1 MQDIQEI
8 FNKIEESK
16 KEMKDIKATY
26 KGALE
31 NVQEYMEIQEQ
42 MKALREKKKRV
53 EETVKAQF
61 ASEITKLEDLKI
73 DIESDME
80 LLSDIA
86 ISKIAKGESIGITDK
101 YSNEYEPT
109 FKVKFKKVA

>member
-16 KEMKDIKATY
+16 KQMKEIKASF
-26 KGALE
+26 KEALE
-31 NVQEYMEIQEQ
+31 GVQEYQGIQEQ
-42 MKALREKKKRV
+42 MKTMREKRKQV
-53 EETVKAQF
+53 EQTIKEQF

-80 LLSDIA
+80 VLTDIA
-86 ISKIAKGESIGITDK
+86 ISKISKGESIGITDK
-101 YSNEYEPT
+101 YSNEYEPI
-109 FKVKFKKVA
+109 FKVKFKKVT

>member
-16 KEMKDIKATY
+16 KQMKEIKASF
-26 KGALE
+26 KEAIEG
-31 NVQEYMEIQEQ
+31 VQEYQLVQEE
-42 MKALREKKKRV
+42 MKALREKRKRI
-53 EETVKAQF
+53 EQTTKEQF
-61 ASEITKLEDLKI
+61 SGEMIKLDDLKI

-80 LLSDIA
+80 MLTDIA

-109 FKVKFKKVA
+109 FKIKFKKIS

>member
-16 KEMKDIKATY
+16 KQMKELKASY
-26 KGALE
+26 KEALE
-31 NVQEYMEIQEQ
+31 AVQEYQEVQ
-42 MKALREKKKRV
+42 DNMKALREKRKRI
-53 EETVKAQF
+53 EQAIKEQF
-61 ASEITKLEDLKI
+61 SAEITKIEDLKI

-80 LLSDIA
+80 MLSDIA
-86 ISKIAKGESIGITDK
+86 IAKITKGESIAIMDK

-109 FKVKFKKVA
+109 FKIKFKKIS